1 MRSLPSGSTML
12 KIAAAL
18 GCDLEIKVVEKSTGY
33 GFLLY
38 STARGFTATEHVAPQ
53 SKRRRHGAE
62 EIIIASN

>member
-18 GCDLEIKVVEKSTGY
+18 DCELEIKVVEKSTGY

-62 EIIIASN
+62 ETIIAPN